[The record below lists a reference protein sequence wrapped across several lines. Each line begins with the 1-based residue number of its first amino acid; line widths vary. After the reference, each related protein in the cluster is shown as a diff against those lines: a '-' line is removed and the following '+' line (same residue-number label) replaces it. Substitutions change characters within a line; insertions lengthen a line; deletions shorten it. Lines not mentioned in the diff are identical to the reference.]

1 MNVHSEAQRAPA
13 CFPRRP
19 FHVVSW
25 TMAFKH
31 ALKED
36 LVRGEVADRVR
47 RVVVHL
53 VHEEVVDLARHV
65 VT

>member
-1 MNVHSEAQRAPA
+1 M
-13 CFPRRP
+13 
-19 FHVVSW
+19 VSW
-25 TMAFKH
+25 MMAFKH